1 MEHWYDNEISRGIL
15 AAKYYHEGE
24 TTPQQFIDRVSSI
37 FKGDFRERMK
47 NTSQT
52 EIFLLPEGRFMRQ
65 VRGANLKY
73 PCQTAISCRHRKIIW
88 NPFFILIMKLP
99 VFFPM
104 AAVSVSIFPISVLQ
118 EAVYIMW
125 HVLPPV
131 PFLS

>member
-15 AAKYYHEGE
+15 EAKYYHEGE
-24 TTPQQFIDRVSSI
+24 TTPQQFIDRVSSV

-65 VRGANLKY
+65 VRGANLRY

-88 NPFFILIMKLP
+88 NPFFIPIMKLP

>member
-15 AAKYYHEGE
+15 EAKYYHEGE
-24 TTPQQFIDRVSSI
+24 TTPQQFI
-37 FKGDFRERMK
+37 
-47 NTSQT
+47 
-52 EIFLLPEGRFMRQ
+52 P
-65 VRGANLKY
+65 
-73 PCQTAISCRHRKIIW
+73 
-88 NPFFILIMKLP
+88 IMKLP